1 MSLGLTS
8 RQADCLRFLTRYMR
22 ENDGVSP
29 AFSEIL
35 EALGVSSKSAAH
47 RLLTGL
53 EERGYIR
60 RLPHRA
66 RAIDVLRPAPGE
78 EPADFSD
85 RLSRLDDDAFAR
97 VAKAVLA
104 EGQRR
109 AGGRA

>member
-8 RQADCLRFLTRYMR
+8 RQVDCLRFISAQVR
-22 ENDGVSP
+22 ETGLSP
-29 AFSEIL
+29 AFSEIKD
-35 EALGVSSKSAAH
+35 ALGLKSTSGVH
-47 RLLTGL
+47 RMVTAL
-53 EERGYIR
+53 EERGYVR

-66 RAIDVLRPAPGE
+66 RAIEIIRPLPGE
-78 EPADFSD
+78 EPLAFGDK
-85 RLSRLDDDAFAR
+85 LERLDDAAFAR